1 MTFSQAPSER
11 SSRTRWLKIAA
22 TVWLLL
28 TSTLAVVNSVGLSR
42 LTEQAEASAQD
53 PQVQALG
60 LRLADLEQ
68 QVDADRRRPASLSQ
82 ADFATAQQVLDERIA
97 RIEAAQSAD
106 SLAIDLQTLQARVH
120 GIETR
125 LEKARKTTAVAARR
139 APEAT
144 KPPVPVP
151 PFQVVGVE
159 LRGGER
165 FLSVAPM
172 AATSLG
178 SVRLL
183 REGDAEAGWH
193 LQSIEARAAVFRVD
207 GQVQRLAVP

>member
-1 MTFSQAPSER
+1 MTFPQAPSE
-11 SSRTRWLKIAA
+11 STARTRWLKIAA

-42 LTEQAEASAQD
+42 LTEQAEAGAQD
-53 PQVQALG
+53 AQVQALG
-60 LRLADLEQ
+60 LRLAELEQ
-68 QVDADRRRPASLSQ
+68 QAEVDRRRPAPLGQ
-82 ADFATAQQVLDERIA
+82 ADFATAQRVLDERIA
-97 RIEAAQSAD
+97 RVEAAQSAD

-125 LEKARKTTAVAARR
+125 LEKVRKTTAVAARR

-144 KPPVPVP
+144 KPAVSVP

-165 FLSVAPM
+165 FLAVAPM

-183 REGDAEAGWH
+183 REGDAEDGWH

>member
-1 MTFSQAPSER
+1 MTFPQAPSER

-53 PQVQALG
+53 AHVQALG
-60 LRLADLEQ
+60 LRLAELEQ
-68 QVDADRRRPASLSQ
+68 QAEVDRRRPTPLSQ
-82 ADFATAQQVLDERIA
+82 AEFATAQQALDERIA
-97 RIEAAQSAD
+97 RVEAAQSAD

-125 LEKARKTTAVAARR
+125 LEEARKTTAVAARR
-139 APEAT
+139 VPEVT
-144 KPPVPVP
+144 KPALPAP
-151 PFQVVGVE
+151 PFQVVGVD
-159 LRGGER
+159 LCGGER

-183 REGDAEAGWH
+183 REGDAESGWH

>member
-1 MTFSQAPSER
+1 MTLPQELSEHGA
-11 SSRTRWLKIAA
+11 RTRWIKIAA
-22 TVWLLL
+22 AAWLLL
-28 TSTLAVVNSVGLSR
+28 VSAVAIVNSVGLSR
-42 LTEQAEASAQD
+42 LAEQTQDNAQEV
-53 PQVQALG
+53 QVKALG
-60 LRLADLEQ
+60 VRVTDLEQ
-68 QVDADRRRPASLSQ
+68 RADADRGRPTPVSQ
-82 ADFATAQQVLDERIA
+82 ADFAAARQALDEKMA
-97 RIEAAQSAD
+97 RLEEAQSAGTV
-106 SLAIDLQTLQARVH
+106 AIDLQTLQARVH

-125 LEKARKTTAVAARR
+125 LQKARKTTAVSARR

-144 KPPVPVP
+144 KPAVPVP

-183 REGDAEAGWH
+183 REGDAEGGWH
-193 LQSIEARAAVFRVD
+193 LQSIEARAAVFQVNGQTQRV
-207 GQVQRLAVP
+207 VVP

>member
-1 MTFSQAPSER
+1 MTFPQAPSER

-53 PQVQALG
+53 AQVQALG
-60 LRLADLEQ
+60 LRLAELEQ
-68 QVDADRRRPASLSQ
+68 QAEVDRRRPAPLGQ
-82 ADFATAQQVLDERIA
+82 AEFATAQQALDERIA
-97 RIEAAQSAD
+97 RVEAAQSAD

-125 LEKARKTTAVAARR
+125 LEEARKTTAVAARR
-139 APEAT
+139 APEVT
-144 KPPVPVP
+144 KPALPAP

-183 REGDAEAGWH
+183 REGDAESGWH

>member
-1 MTFSQAPSER
+1 MTFPQAPSER
-11 SSRTRWLKIAA
+11 NSRTRWLKIAA
-22 TVWLLL
+22 AVWLLL
-28 TSTLAVVNSVGLSR
+28 TSTLAVVNSVGLTR

-53 PQVQALG
+53 AQVQALG

-68 QVDADRRRPASLSQ
+68 QVDADRRRPAPLGQ
-82 ADFATAQQVLDERIA
+82 AEFATAQQVLDERIA

-125 LEKARKTTAVAARR
+125 LEKARKTTTVAARR

-144 KPPVPVP
+144 KPAVPVP

-183 REGDAEAGWH
+183 REGDADGGWH
-193 LQSIEARAAVFRVD
+193 LQSIEARTAVFRVD

>member
-1 MTFSQAPSER
+1 MSFPQAPSE
-11 SSRTRWLKIAA
+11 SAARTRWLKIAA

-28 TSTLAVVNSVGLSR
+28 TSTLAAVNSVGLSR
-42 LTEQAEASAQD
+42 LSEQAEASAQD
-53 PQVQALG
+53 AQVQALG
-60 LRLADLEQ
+60 LRLAELEQ
-68 QVDADRRRPASLSQ
+68 QAKVDRRRPAPLGQ
-82 ADFATAQQVLDERIA
+82 VEFATAQRALDERIA
-97 RIEAAQSAD
+97 RVEAAQSAD

-125 LEKARKTTAVAARR
+125 LEKARKATAVAPRR
-139 APEAT
+139 APEVT
-144 KPPVPVP
+144 KPALPVP

-183 REGDAEAGWH
+183 REGDADGGWH

>member
-1 MTFSQAPSER
+1 MTFPQAPSER

-53 PQVQALG
+53 AHVQALG
-60 LRLADLEQ
+60 LRLAELEQ
-68 QVDADRRRPASLSQ
+68 QAKVDRRRPAPLGQ
-82 ADFATAQQVLDERIA
+82 VEFATAQRALDERIA
-97 RIEAAQSAD
+97 RVEAAQSAD

-125 LEKARKTTAVAARR
+125 LEEARKTTAVAARR
-139 APEAT
+139 APEVT
-144 KPPVPVP
+144 KPALPAP

-183 REGDAEAGWH
+183 REGDAESGWH